1 MAIRALCGDDNSERG
16 GSCCLM
22 MRLCV
27 SCVCDNCDKAIK
39 QGEVL
44 SGQIL
49 GEPGNRQGAVP
60 QHTQCTSTEHSKT
73 IFFVESRHYAV
84 QVWKLL
90 VA

>member
-1 MAIRALCGDDNSERG
+1 MAIRALCGANSSGRG
-16 GSCCLM
+16 GCCLM

-44 SGQIL
+44 SGLIL

-73 IFFVESRHYAV
+73 RFFVESRH
-84 QVWKLL
+84 
-90 VA
+90 